1 MKSFVLDKVPKA
13 AVTEPNP
20 ENLEKQS
27 PMSKE
32 SFLRNRIKSV
42 GFALRGALLL
52 IRTEAS
58 IKVQVFL
65 ALVMTA
71 AGFYFQISATEWI
84 LQTLSIALVMG
95 VEGINTAVEK
105 ISDYIQPEFD
115 KRIGLIKDVS
125 AGAVMMVSIGA
136 IIVGLIIYLPKI
148 F

>member
-1 MKSFVLDKVPKA
+1 
-13 AVTEPNP
+13 
-20 ENLEKQS
+20 
-27 PMSKE
+27 MSKE